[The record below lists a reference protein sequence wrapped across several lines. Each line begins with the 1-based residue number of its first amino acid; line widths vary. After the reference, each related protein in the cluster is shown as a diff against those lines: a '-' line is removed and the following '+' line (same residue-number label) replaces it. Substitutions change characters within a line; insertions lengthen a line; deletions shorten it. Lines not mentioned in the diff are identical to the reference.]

1 MKDQYFG
8 DVNDFRK
15 YGLLRN
21 LVLPTRLRLGVC
33 WMLTGSDGRSDGNFL
48 SYLHQP
54 ERYER
59 CDPDLLRWMRSVVH
73 EERDRRVVRIE
84 GSRVLLDAVFQS
96 EMLTDDGAQRG
107 RYFAECQQMFRECD
121 LVFFDPDNGVE
132 IGTVGKGRKNS
143 SKFVF
148 WDELQ
153 TTFVSGASVL
163 VYQHFRR
170 VERTQFIAGLAE
182 EFGRR
187 LDTRSVFSFRT
198 PHVVFLLAAQA
209 RHVEA
214 FRGAMGTIER
224 TWRGEQLGKRPQI
237 VPCEWSVHKA
247 TQ

>member
-33 WMLTGSDGRSDGNFL
+33 WMLTASDGRSDGNFL
-48 SYLHQP
+48 SYLQQP
-54 ERYER
+54 QRYEA
-59 CDPDLLRWMRSVVH
+59 CDPDLYRWMKSVVH
-73 EERDRRVVRIE
+73 EEGDRRVARIE
-84 GSRVLLDAVFQS
+84 GSRVLPDAVFQS
-96 EMLTDDGAQRG
+96 EMLTDNGSQRS
-107 RYFAECQQMFRECD
+107 RYFAECQQIFRECD

-132 IGTVGKGRKNS
+132 IGTTGKGRRNS

-153 TTFVSGASVL
+153 ATFSAGASVL
-163 VYQHFRR
+163 VYQHFPRM
-170 VERTQFIAGLAE
+170 ERTQFIASLASE
-182 EFGRR
+182 LGRR

-209 RHVEA
+209 SHVDL
-214 FRGAMGTIER
+214 FRGEMGTIDR
-224 TWRGEQLGKRPQI
+224 TWRVEQSRKKPQI
-237 VPCEWSVHKA
+237 ASSKCNILEVRR
-247 TQ
+247 

>member
-33 WMLTGSDGRSDGNFL
+33 WMLTASDGRSDGNFL

-132 IGTVGKGRKNS
+132 IGTTGKVRRNS

-153 TTFVSGASVL
+153 ATFAAGSSVL
-163 VYQHFRR
+163 VYQHFPRLDR
-170 VERTQFIAGLAE
+170 AQFIARLASE
-182 EFGRR
+182 LGHR
-187 LDTRSVFSFRT
+187 LGTHSVFSFRT
-198 PHVVFLLAAQA
+198 PHVVFLLAAQD
-209 RHVEA
+209 RHVDV
-214 FRGAMGTIER
+214 FRGEMGTIDR
-224 TWRGEQLGKRPQI
+224 TWRVAQSRKKPQI
-237 VPCEWSVHKA
+237 APSECNIPEVRR
-247 TQ
+247 